1 MDKKYITTPYQRKA
15 YKSYYDRKTKEKII
29 DENGVEMPNPFYDPA
44 FKEKRKE
51 SAKKYYLAN
60 REKVLAR
67 MANKKDSSDSE

>member
-1 MDKKYITTPYQRKA
+1 MEKQYITTTYQRRA

-29 DENGVEMPNPFYDPA
+29 DENGLEIPNPFYDA
-44 FKEKRKE
+44 EFKEKRKE

-67 MANKKDSSDSE
+67 MALKKESSDSE

>member
-1 MDKKYITTPYQRKA
+1 MKKF
-15 YKSYYDRKTKEKII
+15 DRSEMCKLCGKMTKQTKEKII
-29 DENGVEMPNPFYDPA
+29 DENGLEIPNPFYDPA

-67 MANKKDSSDSE
+67 MASKKESSDSE